1 MYLYCKYI
9 NASDFYVS
17 EVNDYKY
24 FLSNNIFGSNDDN
37 SSEQGLNCNSYNDYN
52 DRNYT
57 DYQCFQSQNSNIF
70 YNTSELINFNIINNE
85 NYKKEKNIIDGEINN
100 LNNKIKN
107 NNQTNVVDKKGVVDK
122 NISIFRIIKKEE
134 VKYIKF
140 KENNKKEKFFIKK
153 KRKNETSK
161 KKRVV
166 IDGNYNHARIKKI
179 KNLVITEIINLLN
192 NKIRAVY
199 KNNEE
204 ELKDIIFKVRTSKLE
219 EDKIN
224 NLKKTLYPAININD
238 NIILKPK
245 HDIIGDTHV
254 ESTKH
259 FMNTKI
265 YDIIKKD
272 ISKKYRINYPA
283 NYNELIIGRL
293 IDDNKIQK
301 FNDLLDLTF
310 IDYFNYFSGKSNNV
324 EINNL
329 LDGMKNFKDVKG
341 SIKVDKKHLDVLENF
356 INNFTDIM
364 EKRGSRKG
372 KKKGKVS
379 V

>member
-1 MYLYCKYI
+1 MYLYCDYI
-9 NASDFYVS
+9 NASDFHVS
-17 EVNDYKY
+17 EANDYKY
-24 FLSNNIFGSNDDN
+24 FLSNNIFGSNYDN
-37 SSEQGLNCNSYNDYN
+37 SSEQGINYNSYNIYN

-57 DYQCFQSQNSNIF
+57 DYQCFQNP
-70 YNTSELINFNIINNE
+70 SELIDFNIINNE
-85 NYKKEKNIIDGEINN
+85 NYKKETNIIDGEINN

-107 NNQTNVVDKKGVVDK
+107 NNQINVVDKEGVVDK

-134 VKYIKF
+134 VKYIKS

-161 KKRVV
+161 KKIVV
-166 IDGNYNHARIKKI
+166 IDCNYNHARIKKI

-192 NKIRAVY
+192 NKIRAGY

-204 ELKDIIFKVRTSKLE
+204 ELKDIIFKVRTSKLK

-224 NLKKTLYPAININD
+224 NLKKTLHPAININD

-245 HDIIGDTHV
+245 HDIIRDTHV
-254 ESTKH
+254 KSTKD

-301 FNDLLDLTF
+301 YNDLLDLTF

-329 LDGMKNFKDVKG
+329 LDGMKKFKDVKG

-356 INNFTDIM
+356 INNFTEIM
-364 EKRGSRKG
+364 KKRGSRKG
-372 KKKGKVS
+372 KKKCKVS